1 MAIVGAG
8 AGSAEDAKTVAAA
21 FGMREAVSDTSLSP
35 SGTMVSFV
43 QPFQG
48 RGDAV
53 TVVDI
58 VKGGEAKAI
67 LQISRPGNRITGC
80 SWPTDDQVI
89 CNIAVSEKGTGRI
102 ISFSRQVALP
112 VDGSGTRVLTPSSS
126 ERAIGYTAFGGDVI
140 DWQGRN
146 PGEVLMLRQFV
157 PDADTGTRVAARAEG
172 LGVESVDMRTLR
184 RTIYERPV
192 LNAVRFITDGRGAVR
207 IMGINPTSASGY
219 DKNFIDYSYRKKGQS
234 DWSSLGRITY
244 NPSGTISGFRPVA
257 VDADLDAVYGFQNK
271 DGFSALYR
279 MKLDGSG
286 TNELVVAKPGIDVD
300 GLVRVGRSRRVV
312 GASFSSEYREVELFD
327 PTLKSLRQALSKAFP
342 SQSALSFIDAS
353 ADESKLLM
361 FVGSDIDPGQYY
373 LFDKATRKVEELVP
387 VRPELA
393 GRKLAQMKPVQYAAA
408 DGTMIPAYLTL
419 PPGSDGKNLP
429 AIVMPPGGPSSRD
442 DWGFDWLVQFY
453 AARGFAVLQP
463 NFRGSAGMGE
473 AWFQKNGFQSW
484 RTAIGDVDDAGRWL
498 VSSGIAA
505 ADKLAIVGWSYG
517 GYAALQSGVLD
528 PGLYKAIIAIAPV
541 TDLDKLRNDHLNW
554 SDYPVVDAMIGNGP
568 HVGQGSPAQNAAA
581 IKAPVLMFHGDLDAN
596 VDITQ
601 AQLMEGKLRGQ
612 GKQVELVTYP
622 GLQHSLVDTAAR
634 IDMLTRSDAFLRK
647 ALDLKQ

>member
-8 AGSAEDAKTVAAA
+8 AASAEDAKTVAAA

-48 RGDAV
+48 RGDVV
-53 TVVDI
+53 TVVDV
-58 VKGGEAKAI
+58 VKGGQAKAV
-67 LQISRPGNRITGC
+67 LELARPGNRITGC
-80 SWPTDDQVI
+80 SWPTDDQLI
-89 CNIAVSEKGTGRI
+89 CNIFISDKGTGQI
-102 ISFSRQVALP
+102 ISFSRQVAVPL
-112 VDGSGTRVLTPSSS
+112 DGSGTKVLTPSSS
-126 ERAIGYTAFGGDVI
+126 DRAVSFTAFGGDVI
-140 DWQGRN
+140 DWQGRK

-157 PDADTGTRVAARAEG
+157 PDADTGTRIAARAEG

-184 RTIYERPV
+184 RTIHERPV
-192 LNAVRFITDGRGAVR
+192 LNATQFITDGHGAVR
-207 IMGINPTSASGY
+207 IMGINPTSPVGY
-219 DKNFIDYSYRKKGQS
+219 DKNFVDYSYRRKGQS
-234 DWSSLGRITY
+234 DWSALGRVTY
-244 NPSGTISGFRPVA
+244 NPTGTVSGFQPVA
-257 VDADLDAVYGFQNK
+257 VDADLDSVYGFENK

-279 MKLDGSG
+279 MNLDGSG
-286 TNELVVAKPGIDVD
+286 TRELVVAKPGIDVD

-327 PTLKSLRQALSKAFP
+327 PTLKALRQALSKAFP

-361 FVGSDIDPGQYY
+361 FVGSDIDPGRYY
-373 LFDKATRKVEELVP
+373 LFDRTTRKVEELVP

-393 GRKLAQMKPVQYAAA
+393 GRTLAQMKPVKYAAA

-429 AIVMPPGGPSSRD
+429 AIVMPHGGPASRD

-473 AWFQKNGFQSW
+473 AWFEKNGFQSW

-528 PGLYKAIIAIAPV
+528 PGLYKAIVAIAPV

-554 SDYPVVDAMIGNGP
+554 SDYAVVDAMIGNGP
-568 HVGQGSPAQNAAA
+568 HVSQGSPAQNAAA
-581 IKAPVLMFHGDLDAN
+581 IKAPVLMFHGDMDSN

-612 GKQVELVTYP
+612 GKQAELVTYP
-622 GLQHSLVDTAAR
+622 GLAHALVDPTARA
-634 IDMLTRSDAFLRK
+634 DMLARSDAFLRK
-647 ALDLKQ
+647 ALDLKP